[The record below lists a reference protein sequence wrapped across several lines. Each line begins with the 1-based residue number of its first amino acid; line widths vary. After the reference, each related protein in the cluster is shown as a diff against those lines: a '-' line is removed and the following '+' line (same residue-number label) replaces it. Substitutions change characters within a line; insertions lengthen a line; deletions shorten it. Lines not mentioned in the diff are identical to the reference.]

1 MTPVVYDAA
10 VLIAADR
17 NARTVWAEHRARLE
31 AGIVPVVP
39 SPVVVQVSRSPAQ
52 VQLRRLLQGCEVVSL
67 TEQRAHSAGRLLG
80 RAGSADVVDAVVADT
95 AAGLR
100 ANVVTGDRGDIRRLL
115 DAADASCQIIDVQR
129 GEKAERPPPHQAA
142 RHA

>member
-17 NARTVWAEHRARLE
+17 NTRTVWADHRERLE

-39 SPVVVQVSRSPAQ
+39 SPVVAQVSRSATQ
-52 VQLRRLLQGCEVVSL
+52 VQLRRLLRGCEVVSL

-95 AAGLR
+95 TASLR
-100 ANVVTGDRGDIRRLL
+100 ADVVTSDRADIRQLL
-115 DAADASCQIIDVQR
+115 AATGASCQVIDV
-129 GEKAERPPPHQAA
+129 
-142 RHA
+142 